1 MEAFVDIVYDEFSE
15 KRKKYELEQA
25 DKDDLD
31 ELKMI
36 ENEIKS
42 KF

>member
-1 MEAFVDIVYDEFSE
+1 MIVEKVYDEFNK

-25 DKDDLD
+25 DKEDLE

-36 ENEIKS
+36 ENEIKN
-42 KF
+42 KK